1 MTTRGAAEPGTPGG
15 TAERPAV
22 FFRDAGEFR
31 AWLERNH
38 ESASELWMGVRRAD
52 VPDRGLTWADA
63 VVEALCFGWIDSVS
77 QPIDDDSRR
86 QRWTPRKPGSTWSRV
101 NIAHAE
107 RLIAE
112 GRMHPAGL
120 AAFERRTEARSGTY
134 SHENPEAELTPAL
147 RAIVEASP
155 GATAFLEA
163 ATPGYRK
170 AVRHWI
176 MSAKRD
182 ETRERRAHQLVEDSE
197 AGRLVPPQRPGATP
211 AWLSRAAEAAAQAS
225 RRAPSEG
232 STGNVRGSA

>member
-1 MTTRGAAEPGTPGG
+1 MTTREPGTPGG

-22 FFRDAGEFR
+22 FFRDAAEFR
-31 AWLERNH
+31 AWLERH
-38 ESASELWMGVRRAD
+38 HDTADELWMGLRRAHAA
-52 VPDRGLTWADA
+52 DRGLTWADA

-77 QPIDDDSRR
+77 QPIDEDSRR
-86 QRWTPRKPGSTWSRV
+86 QRWTPRKPSSTWSRV

-112 GRMHPAGL
+112 GRMHAAGL
-120 AAFERRTEARSGTY
+120 AAFARRTAARSGTY
-134 SHENPEAELTPAL
+134 SHENPEAELRPDL

-155 GATAFLEA
+155 GTVAFLAEA
-163 ATPGYRK
+163 APGYRK

-182 ETRERRAHQLVEDSE
+182 ETRERRARQLVEDSE

-211 AWLSRAAEAAAQAS
+211 AWLARAAEAAAQAS
-225 RRAPSEG
+225 RRAPSDG
-232 STGNVRGSA
+232 STGKTRGSE